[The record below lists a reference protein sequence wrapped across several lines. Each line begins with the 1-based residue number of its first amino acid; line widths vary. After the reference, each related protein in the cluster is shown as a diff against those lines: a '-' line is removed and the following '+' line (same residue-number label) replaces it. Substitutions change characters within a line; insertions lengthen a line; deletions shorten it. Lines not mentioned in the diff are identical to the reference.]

1 MTTEKS
7 RSAAGP
13 PLLVTRP
20 SPGIVVATLNRPH
33 RRNALTEDS
42 FRMLAELCAGLR
54 TDPRAR
60 VLVLDGAGDSF
71 SSGYDIDEIGRIA
84 ALPPPDLLDLLE
96 RHAEAVTGLR
106 ALPQAV
112 LVAADGASAG
122 AGLSLALAAD
132 IRVSTTRAF
141 FQASFVSVGLS
152 GGDMGASWLLPRVT
166 SFGFANEMMLTGRSV
181 PAAEAYAHGLV
192 NRLTSPE
199 DLRPAALALA
209 GEIAG
214 NSPTA
219 VALTKRVL
227 QANVDAPSLEDAL
240 AREAPLQVVA
250 AGSAPVR
257 RAVAA
262 FRARRAGRETTPN
275 PEERHP

>member
-1 MTTEKS
+1 MATEKS

-20 SPGIVVATLNRPH
+20 SPGTVVATLNRPH

-42 FRMLAELCAGLR
+42 FRLLTELCADLR

-60 VLVLDGAGDSF
+60 VLVLAGAGESF
-71 SSGYDIDEIGRIA
+71 SSGYDVDEIGRIA
-84 ALPPPDLLDLLE
+84 TLPPPDLLGLLE
-96 RHAEAVTGLR
+96 RHAAAVTGLR
-106 ALPQAV
+106 SLPQAV
-112 LVAADGASAG
+112 LVAADGAVAG

-132 IRVSTTRAF
+132 IRLSTTRAF

-166 SFGFANEMMLTGRSV
+166 SFGFASEMMLTGRSV

-192 NRLTSPE
+192 NRLTTPE
-199 DLRPAALALA
+199 DLHPATLALAL
-209 GEIAG
+209 EIAG

-240 AREAPLQVVA
+240 GREAPLQVVA
-250 AGSAPVR
+250 AGSAPVQE
-257 RAVAA
+257 AVAA
-262 FRARRAGRETTPN
+262 FRARRAARETTPN
-275 PEERHP
+275 PEEKQP